1 MYNRN
6 RRRVKKT
13 NSGKWAQQLK
23 VPETLRSAKVY
34 GKLFEACG
42 FREYSHLMIPDRTLD
57 SNDDY
62 YGHLMNLEQHRRFQE
77 QGLC

>member
-1 MYNRN
+1 MYNCN

-13 NSGKWAQQLK
+13 NSGEWAQQLK
-23 VPETLRSAKVY
+23 VPATLRSAKVY

-42 FREYSHLMIPDRTLD
+42 FREYSYLMIPDRTLE
-57 SNDDY
+57 SNAEY
-62 YGHLMNLEQHRRFQE
+62 YGHLTNLEQRRRFLE